1 MKDIRVAIWC
11 LWMQDGGLRQLGTCC
26 YDGRHLHVTRRTDT
40 LQPGS
45 RQQEQYVLHVTATV
59 LYCTIQTSDSHWI
72 SIWTSRSSYVTCISD
87 IFKLNSQLTRAHFQ
101 IELICNLV
109 TGVLYTV
116 CVAPLLKYQY
126 KWLDWGTSDPWHSP
140 SGTCGTF
147 HNSLHFGESNLFHSH
162 SHRIAALINKELWF
176 VICIQ

>member
-1 MKDIRVAIWC
+1 MPLNAGWRVETAGDLL
-11 LWMQDGGLRQLGTCC
+11 LWWETSPCHEEDWHTPAGLQTAGAVC
-26 YDGRHLHVTRRTDT
+26 
-40 LQPGS
+40 
-45 RQQEQYVLHVTATV
+45 VTATV
-59 LYCTIQTSDSHWI
+59 LYCTIHTSDSHWI
-72 SIWTSRSSYVTCISD
+72 SIWPSRSSYVTCISD

-140 SGTCGTF
+140 SGRCGTF
-147 HNSLHFGESNLFHSH
+147 HNSYILENQIFFI
-162 SHRIAALINKELWF
+162 RILTALLQWSTRNCDL
-176 VICIQ
+176 